1 MNRWSI
7 GVLAV
12 ILIVAAGCAPKAD
25 APEDVAAI
33 KAMADAWGPAESA
46 GDAAALTAQYAD
58 GAVQLPANGPI
69 RVGKE
74 AILSAFRTDF
84 RQYIHGAA
92 LDVAEDVRVVG
103 DLAFARGTYTTKV
116 TPKVP
121 GAAVIDD
128 KGKWLTAFRRQADGS
143 WKIVVDIWNS
153 DLPVVQTL
161 SPGSADEQALLQ
173 IERDWMAAWL
183 KQDAAVLDG
192 ILADG
197 FVENYQGKATAKK
210 QYIADMKAGIYKLE
224 SAEVVDMRAVVFG
237 DQAVVNGISVTKGTT
252 RGKDDS
258 GKKRWTDVYAK
269 QDGRWRAVVS
279 YIVNIE

>member
-1 MNRWSI
+1 MKGWSI
-7 GVLAV
+7 GVLAAV
-12 ILIVAAGCAPKAD
+12 LIVAAGCAPKAD
-25 APEDVAAI
+25 APEDIAAI
-33 KAMADAWGPAESA
+33 KAVAVAYGQAVTA
-46 GDAAALTAQYAD
+46 GDMAALLSGHFAD
-58 GAVQLPANGPI
+58 GAVRLVPNGPLQ
-69 RVGKE
+69 VGKV
-74 AILSAFRTDF
+74 AIRSAMQASFDVSSTEEV
-84 RQYIHGAA
+84 
-92 LDVAEDVRVVG
+92 DVAEDVRVVG

-153 DLPVVQTL
+153 DLPAVQTL
-161 SPGSADEQALLQ
+161 SPASADEEALLQ
-173 IERDWMAAWL
+173 IERDWIAAWL
-183 KQDAAVLDG
+183 KQDAAFIDG
-192 ILADG
+192 LLAEG

-210 QYIADMKAGIYKLE
+210 QYVADMKAGIYKLE

-258 GKKRWTDVYAK
+258 GKRRWTDVYAK

>member
-1 MNRWSI
+1 MNRWSF
-7 GVLAV
+7 GVLAA
-12 ILIVAAGCAPKAD
+12 ILIVSAGCAPKAD
-25 APEDVAAI
+25 APADVAAI
-33 KAMADAWGPAESA
+33 KAMAVAWGQAQTA
-46 GDAAALTAQYAD
+46 GDAAALSDQYAGD
-58 GAVQLPANGPI
+58 AVRLGPNAPI
-69 RVGKE
+69 QVGKE
-74 AILSAFRTDF
+74 AILSSLRAFLDL
-84 RQYIHGAA
+84 YSVEEV
-92 LDVAEDVRVVG
+92 DVAEDVRVVG
-103 DLAFARGTYTTKV
+103 DLAFARGIYTAKA

-121 GAAVIDD
+121 GAAVLDD
-128 KGKWLTAFRRQADGS
+128 KGKWLTAYHRQSDGS

-173 IERDWMAAWL
+173 LERDWMAAWL
-183 KQDAAVLDG
+183 KQDAGVLDG

-224 SAEVVDMRAVVFG
+224 SAEVRDMRAVVFG
-237 DQAVVNGISVTKGTT
+237 DQAVVNGISITKGTA

-258 GKKRWTDVYAK
+258 GKRRWTDVYAK

>member
-7 GVLAV
+7 GVLAA

-33 KAMADAWGPAESA
+33 KALMAEWGQSA
-46 GDAAALTAQYAD
+46 SSGDASALAGYYTD
-58 GAVQLPANGPI
+58 NAVRMNMNVPI
-69 RVGKE
+69 LVGKE
-74 AILSAFRTDF
+74 AIRSDWQSTLDRYT
-84 RQYIHGAA
+84 HVET
-92 LDVAEDVRVVG
+92 DVAEDVQVVG
-103 DLAFARGTYTTKV
+103 DLAVARGTYTGKT
-116 TPKVP
+116 TPKLP
-121 GAAVIDD
+121 GGAVLNE
-128 KGKWLTAFRRQADGS
+128 KGKQVYVYRRQPGGA
-143 WKIVVDIWNS
+143 WKMIMDIWNS

-183 KQDAAVLDG
+183 KQDTAVLDG

-258 GKKRWTDVYAK
+258 GKRRWTDVYAK

>member
-1 MNRWSI
+1 MDRKSI
-7 GVLAV
+7 WVLAA
-12 ILIVAAGCAPKAD
+12 ILIAAAGCAPKAD

-33 KAMADAWGPAESA
+33 KALMAEWGQSA
-46 GDAAALTAQYAD
+46 SSGDASALAGYYTD
-58 GAVQLPANGPI
+58 NAVRMNMNVPI
-69 RVGKE
+69 LVGKE
-74 AILSAFRTDF
+74 AIRSDWQSTLDRYT
-84 RQYIHGAA
+84 HVET
-92 LDVAEDVRVVG
+92 DVAEDVQVVG
-103 DLAFARGTYTTKV
+103 DLAVARGTYTGKS
-116 TPKVP
+116 TPKLP
-121 GAAVIDD
+121 GGAVLNE
-128 KGKWLTAFRRQADGS
+128 KGKQVYVYRRQPGGA
-143 WKIVVDIWNS
+143 WKMIMDIWSS

-258 GKKRWTDVYAK
+258 GKRRWTDVYAK

>member
-7 GVLAV
+7 GVLAA

-33 KAMADAWGPAESA
+33 KALMAEWGQSA
-46 GDAAALTAQYAD
+46 SSGDASALAGYYTD
-58 GAVQLPANGPI
+58 NAVRMNMNVPI
-69 RVGKE
+69 LVGKE
-74 AILSAFRTDF
+74 AIRSDWQSTLDRYT
-84 RQYIHGAA
+84 HVET
-92 LDVAEDVRVVG
+92 DVAEDVQVVG
-103 DLAFARGTYTTKV
+103 DLAVARGTYTGKT
-116 TPKVP
+116 TPKLP
-121 GAAVIDD
+121 GGAVLNE
-128 KGKWLTAFRRQADGS
+128 KGKQVYVYRRQPGGA
-143 WKIVVDIWNS
+143 WKMIMDIWSS

-183 KQDAAVLDG
+183 KQDTAVLDG

-258 GKKRWTDVYAK
+258 GKRRWTDVYAK

>member
-1 MNRWSI
+1 MNKWSI
-7 GVLAV
+7 GVLAA

-33 KAMADAWGPAESA
+33 KALMAEWGQSA
-46 GDAAALTAQYAD
+46 SSGDVSALAGYYTD
-58 GAVQLPANGPI
+58 NAVRMNMNVPI
-69 RVGKE
+69 LVGKE
-74 AILSAFRTDF
+74 AIRSDWQSTLDRYT
-84 RQYIHGAA
+84 HVET
-92 LDVAEDVRVVG
+92 DVAEDVQVVG
-103 DLAFARGTYTTKV
+103 DLAVARGTYTGKT
-116 TPKVP
+116 TPKLP
-121 GAAVIDD
+121 GGAVLNE
-128 KGKWLTAFRRQADGS
+128 KGKQVYVYRRQPGGA
-143 WKIVVDIWNS
+143 WKMIMDIWSS

-183 KQDAAVLDG
+183 KQDTAVLDG

-258 GKKRWTDVYAK
+258 GKRRWTDVYAK

>member
-1 MNRWSI
+1 MDRKSI
-7 GVLAV
+7 WVLAA
-12 ILIVAAGCAPKAD
+12 ILIAAAGCAPKAD

-33 KAMADAWGPAESA
+33 KALMAEWGQSA
-46 GDAAALTAQYAD
+46 SSGDASALAGYYTD
-58 GAVQLPANGPI
+58 NAVRMNMNVPI
-69 RVGKE
+69 LVGKE
-74 AILSAFRTDF
+74 AIRSDWQSTLDRYT
-84 RQYIHGAA
+84 HVET
-92 LDVAEDVRVVG
+92 DVAEDVQVVG
-103 DLAFARGTYTTKV
+103 DLAVARGTYTGKT
-116 TPKVP
+116 TPKLP
-121 GAAVIDD
+121 GGAVLNE
-128 KGKWLTAFRRQADGS
+128 KGKQVYVYRRQPGGA
-143 WKIVVDIWNS
+143 WKMIMDIWSS

-258 GKKRWTDVYAK
+258 GKRRWTDVYAK

>member
-7 GVLAV
+7 GVLAA

-25 APEDVAAI
+25 APADVAAI
-33 KAMADAWGPAESA
+33 KAMATAWGQAQTA
-46 GDAAALTAQYAD
+46 GDAAALSDQYAGD
-58 GAVQLPANGPI
+58 AVRLGPNAPI
-69 RVGKE
+69 QVGKE
-74 AILSAFRTDF
+74 AIHSALRTFLD
-84 RQYIHGAA
+84 QYRAEEV
-92 LDVAEDVRVVG
+92 DVVEDVRVVG
-103 DLAFARGTYTTKV
+103 DLAFARGIYTAKA

-121 GAAVIDD
+121 GAAVLDD
-128 KGKWLTAFRRQADGS
+128 KGKWLTAYRRLSDGS

-161 SPGSADEQALLQ
+161 SPGSADEEALLQ
-173 IERDWMAAWL
+173 IERDWTAAWL
-183 KQDAAVLDG
+183 KQDPVVMAG

-197 FVENYQGKATAKK
+197 YLENYQGETTAKK
-210 QYIADMKAGIYKLE
+210 QYVADMKAGIYKVE
-224 SAEVVDMRAVVFG
+224 SSEASDMRAIVFG
-237 DQAVVNGISVTKGTT
+237 DQAVVNGISMTKGTK

-258 GKKRWTDVYAK
+258 GKRRWTDVYEK

>member
-25 APEDVAAI
+25 APKDVAAI
-33 KAMADAWGPAESA
+33 KAMVAAWGPAETA
-46 GDAAALTAQYAD
+46 GDAAALTEQYAE

-74 AILSAFRTDF
+74 AILSAFRMDF
-84 RQYIHGAA
+84 DQYIYKAA
-92 LDVAEDVRVVG
+92 DVAEDVRVVG
-103 DLAFARGTYTTKV
+103 DTAYARGTYAAKM

-121 GAAVIDD
+121 GAAIFDD
-128 KGKWLTAFRRQADGS
+128 KGKWLTAYRRQADGS

-153 DLPVVQTL
+153 DLPPVQVL
-161 SPGSADEQALLQ
+161 VPSSADEEALLQ

-183 KQDAAVLDG
+183 KQDSVTMEA

-197 FVENYQGKATAKK
+197 FVENYQGKATMKK
-210 QYIADMKAGIYKLE
+210 QYIADMKAGIYKIE
-224 SAEVVDMRAVVFG
+224 SAEVADMRAVVFG
-237 DQAVVNGISVTKGTT
+237 DQAVVNGVSVTKGTT
-252 RGKDDS
+252 RGKDES
-258 GKKRWTDVYAK
+258 GKSRWTDVYEK
-269 QDGRWRAVVS
+269 RDGRWRAVVS
-279 YIVNIE
+279 YIFKIE